1 VKRPL
6 ADPAEP
12 VARLSSITIGES
24 ASMARYLREFDHLR
38 AGAAYDEAKVPGLD
52 RLLHNC
58 YDRRMSEVASREL
71 RNDTAGVLRRVQA
84 GEEVMVTVNGKPVA
98 QLVPL
103 QQTRRRWLPRSEL
116 ARRLRVAQ
124 ADPGLR
130 DDLASLA
137 GDTTEALG
145 PIR

>member
-1 VKRPL
+1 
-6 ADPAEP
+6 
-12 VARLSSITIGES
+12 
-24 ASMARYLREFDHLR
+24 
-38 AGAAYDEAKVPGLD
+38 
-52 RLLHNC
+52 
-58 YDRRMSEVASREL
+58 MSEVASREL
-71 RNDTAGVLRRVQA
+71 RNNMAVLLRRVQA
-84 GEEVMVTVNGKPVA
+84 GEEVTVTVSGKPVA
-98 QLVPL
+98 QLIPL

-130 DDLASLA
+130 DDLANLA

>member
-1 VKRPL
+1 
-6 ADPAEP
+6 
-12 VARLSSITIGES
+12 
-24 ASMARYLREFDHLR
+24 
-38 AGAAYDEAKVPGLD
+38 
-52 RLLHNC
+52 
-58 YDRRMSEVASREL
+58 MSEVASREL

-116 ARRLRVAQ
+116 ARRLRVVQ

-137 GDTTEALG
+137 GDTTDQLG
-145 PIR
+145 HIR

>member
-1 VKRPL
+1 
-6 ADPAEP
+6 
-12 VARLSSITIGES
+12 
-24 ASMARYLREFDHLR
+24 M
-38 AGAAYDEAKVPGLD
+38 
-52 RLLHNC
+52 LHCC
-58 YDRRMSEVASREL
+58 YARRMSEVASREL
-71 RNDTAGVLRRVQA
+71 RNDTANVLRRVQA

-116 ARRLRVAQ
+116 ARRLRVVQ

-130 DDLASLA
+130 DDLASLV
-137 GDTTEALG
+137 GDTTDQLG